1 MKLIFVHGAGNTSK
15 IWHYQIEHFPDA
27 EAVDLP
33 GHLSPGSPCTSVE
46 DYVDWLHGYILE
58 QKYSAPVLIGHSLG
72 GAIAQLYALKYP
84 RDIKALILI
93 GTGARLRVAPEL
105 LSLIR
110 DGIENPSSWLKNLV
124 RPLYSRVA
132 PEVGEEIIEKIAR
145 LGAAVQLN
153 DMLCCDKFDIMDEV
167 HQLKVPTLLLCG
179 SEDYMTPPKYG
190 SYLAAKIQ
198 GANLAIIDGGTH
210 LVFAEKSEA
219 ANQAIEQFLAGIY
232 V

>member
-15 IWHYQIEHFPDA
+15 VWHYQIEHFPEA

-58 QKYSAPVLIGHSLG
+58 QKYSDPVLIGHSMG

-84 RDIKALILI
+84 QDIKALILI
-93 GTGARLRVAPEL
+93 GTGARLRVAPRL

-110 DGIENPSSWLKNLV
+110 DGIDNPLSWLENFV

-145 LGAAVQLN
+145 SGAAVQLN
-153 DMLCCDKFDIMDEV
+153 DMLCCDKFDIMDKV
-167 HQLKVPTLLLCG
+167 HQIKVPTLLLCG
-179 SEDYMTPPKYG
+179 SEDEMTPPKYG
-190 SYLAAKIQ
+190 SSLAAKIQ
-198 GANLAIIDGGTH
+198 EAKLAIIDGGSH
-210 LVFAEKSEA
+210 LVFAEKPGA
-219 ANQAIEQFLAGIY
+219 VNQVIEQFLGTL
-232 V
+232 